1 MLILTVRLGCDWL
14 THIFTAHY
22 KPTNK
27 MKKLFFALFALTAL
41 VSCTDDDSNST
52 NNEETQKFVTS
63 MIIGENED
71 AEMITFQYDENKN
84 LKAYLEDGDVSF
96 TFTYNSNN
104 ELVSVTDAFDESSFV
119 EIQYT
124 NGVLSGYTMNG
135 STHAIT
141 YNEETKKYLFG
152 GFGIEI
158 GLEGRDIATVAE
170 AGGEDYIT
178 VDYFDDHKGPM
189 YNVPTKD
196 IFLVSLFTD
205 LYYLTSTKAISGM
218 NDDGEDY
225 STESTYDEDGYVT
238 KMILKSGSGTEDV
251 VTFQYSEL

>member
-1 MLILTVRLGCDWL
+1 
-14 THIFTAHY
+14 
-22 KPTNK
+22 

-41 VSCTDDDSNST
+41 VSCADDDTNST
-52 NNEETQKFVTS
+52 NNEETQKLVTS
-63 MIIGENED
+63 MIIGEGED
-71 AEMITFQYDENKN
+71 AEMITFQYDDNKN
-84 LKAYLEDGDVSF
+84 LKTYLEDGDVSF

-104 ELVSVTDAFDESSFV
+104 ELVTVTDAFDEASSV

-124 NGVLSGYTMNG
+124 NGVLSGYTIDG
-135 STHAIT
+135 STFPIT
-141 YNEETKKYLFG
+141 YNEDTKKYLFG

-170 AGGEDYIT
+170 AGEENYIT
-178 VDYFDDHKGPM
+178 IDYFDAHKGPM

-205 LYYLTSTKAISGM
+205 LYYLTSTKSISGLSDEGQ
-218 NDDGEDY
+218 NY

-238 KMILKSGSGTEDV
+238 KMILKSGSTNEDV
-251 VTFQYSEL
+251 ITFQYSEL

>member
-1 MLILTVRLGCDWL
+1 
-14 THIFTAHY
+14 
-22 KPTNK
+22 

-41 VSCTDDDSNST
+41 VSCSDDDTNST

-63 MIIGENED
+63 MIIGEGED
-71 AEMITFQYDENKN
+71 AEMITFQYDDNKN
-84 LKAYLEDGDVSF
+84 LKTYLEDGDVSF

-104 ELVSVTDAFDESSFV
+104 ELVTITDAFDESSSV

-124 NGVLSGYTMNG
+124 NGVLSGYTIDG
-135 STHAIT
+135 STFPIT

-152 GFGIEI
+152 GFGIEV
-158 GLEGRDIATVAE
+158 GLEGRDIGTVAE
-170 AGGEDYIT
+170 ADEEDYVTI
-178 VDYFDDHKGPM
+178 DYFDAYKGPM

-205 LYYLTSTKAISGM
+205 LYYLTSTKSISGM
-218 NDDGEDY
+218 NDEGQNY

-238 KMILKSGSGTEDV
+238 KMILKSGSTNEDV
-251 VTFQYSEL
+251 ITFQYSEL